1 MRLPGCRA
9 VTGPSALP
17 FLNHERPPGA
27 AHAVRGMKAVMCSKK
42 SSTAARD
49 GAIALTD
56 SVWHFL
62 MTVVMYFAMCSLSVK
77 TLPWPMGALGPRN
90 TAPNRGVSWVVLLT
104 RWGRE
109 TERGGTH
116 QSSSAARPRHKTGM
130 PWAFPSATSLGG
142 SRRGR

>member
-1 MRLPGCRA
+1 MRLPGCSA

-77 TLPWPMGALGPRN
+77 TLPCPMGALGPKN
-90 TAPNRGVSWVVLLT
+90 TAQSCCVSWVLGGA
-104 RWGRE
+104 GRE
-109 TERGGTH
+109 RAKGGATH
-116 QSSSAARPRHKTGM
+116 QSSLAARPRHRTGM
-130 PWAFPSATSLGG
+130 PWVFPSATSLEGF
-142 SRRGR
+142 RHDQ